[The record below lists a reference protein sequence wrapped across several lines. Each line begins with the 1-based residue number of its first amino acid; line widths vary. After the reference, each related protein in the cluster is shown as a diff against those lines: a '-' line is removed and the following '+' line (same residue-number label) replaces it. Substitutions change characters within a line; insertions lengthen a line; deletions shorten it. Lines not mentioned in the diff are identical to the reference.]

1 MSNHT
6 PSQQQRNGEHVLYCF
21 NDDAITYGSRVN
33 ANDLKFDIVLEADK
47 VVRLINPSSDP
58 RLSWQRIRNH
68 CHIDWGDGHVTKW
81 YARVINSGRF
91 NRNSE
96 FIPQHEYKNA
106 NVGDRFTITVKCR
119 EPLVPI
125 YCKLEKMWGE
135 FPEDIYRVKSS
146 PEADDD
152 CGLFGECYHRDY
164 PELSLLNKHR
174 GTVHTIGPDLLVNW
188 RNTDMTNM
196 FSYFI
201 ALREVPVGLFRTVM
215 GNVLSYE
222 NCFKG
227 CDSLEKVDAGLLGLS
242 NNVVKVL
249 DSMFESCISLKNTIY
264 LQNSESLI
272 SVKAM
277 YKDCWKLNLCD
288 EKLLNYCPNIAHA
301 DRIFMN
307 DKMLNTLGPNVLKF
321 SLDMETISEA
331 CRNTGMTQTYISIGK
346 MSKLYNA
353 ERMYYDC
360 MKLATITDG
369 FFQNMGI
376 NASKEVNIDRIFMRA
391 GDRTNGCVVPSKLCQ
406 PLGKVSRLK
415 DYCYMW
421 FFNFAWR
428 GSDFPAD
435 IFRDA
440 FKSGPNRKH
449 FIISDMIS
457 YAIFPQ
463 ATELELYNKLFTG
476 NQENLIEV
484 RHLFAGIGEIS
495 DYDYG
500 QDGLGG
506 GSGTDTS
513 TLDRKPITY
522 FNRDMF
528 ENLVNVTSVYRSF
541 SDINIQFKFY
551 EDIFKNN
558 TKIFY
563 YKRLFFGSRYKFN
576 KFPIDYIIRTTSDDR
591 DIDASEMYGNSD
603 IRVYRPIHWSAT
615 GNVRYNLTDI
625 VKNNIERP
633 SVPIEFMLDGRTPTD
648 PDYSF
653 EYFPRGL
660 EYIVQSN
667 RYNKGLITLCMEPIP
682 EVDLT
687 ACEIDWGDGTKETW
701 RPTAS
706 TEEKTHTY
714 TEYVCYK
721 ITIKSDKTPYFVKQF
736 DKVGTTD
743 DVIPVLEIRGEY
755 PYSSFDGT
763 YDPSSNM
770 SRFMDVKYIDQSVYR
785 ICHHNGNAYRGT
797 VYWNGNGSCLVL
809 HPYLLKYCSNM
820 DGDVRIN
827 NIEKLP
833 RQWAD
838 VNDYDNLNTD
848 LECIPPRFY
857 ENCVRLTSLKGMLN
871 VGAHMIPDDI
881 FPKVML
887 TEDEVEMTE
896 IGGRNIGNAH
906 TCNKLHLKTS
916 MYRDWMLGG
925 IADREQ
931 SDLFL
936 SYPMLPYR
944 SSWIQTLPYSYPLYE
959 KLIFVVRDTTING
972 LGLER
977 LVSGNIGEIRI
988 EIFTDNGIIDKKVTI
1003 NNDADLTGCIGD
1015 ITGELNVINVYSK
1028 VPLWLDNHN
1037 IINEVRGVIPECD
1050 LNKTFKELAPNV
1062 TRIGEELFYRLTNR
1076 SFNNMFKDCDRLEQI
1091 PQRLFLCNTKVESFV
1106 SCFENCTTLDRIP
1119 DYLIV
1124 CYDHDI
1130 DCTSMFKGC
1139 TGIKHMLRPI
1149 CDSVLGR
1156 VTVTDMFKG
1165 CKSTSYDLG
1174 KSFDEQVMEGIWYK
1188 GTPGL
1193 VKEDLTI
1200 PWQRATKD
1208 IPTNFAWCHFDNAN
1222 IDNFKVGEITD
1233 GDIQK
1238 AAASTYIYE
1247 PINYFDPT
1255 TVITKPKELGKALDY
1270 RFDHIHF
1277 TWANAISMNNFCEL
1291 TRYAYKMT
1299 SIQAPGTIAKDDNGN
1314 LKTMFSDNKLIP
1326 NKNFLFW
1333 NDWLIDTYALFR
1345 FATLLLPFHSSFMKM
1360 CERIH
1365 SISQIF
1371 YGTNFRHVD
1380 DVDVGGILGKNE
1392 LGDIYLGAKSRV
1404 GELNL
1409 DVLFDRNIECLLYAA
1424 DAFDWVKGN
1433 FNGDRLCLGE
1443 CNPYNM
1449 VSMFANVDPDGAV
1462 YPDKLERQYPFTM
1475 YTFKNVWNNSNLSRH
1490 GVYKPVLTWTSFLRL
1505 NQKITSDDGLMKK
1518 MLSFV
1523 NEIVYDDAGNPHE
1536 HIGGQYLNSFLSEID
1551 ADCFS
1556 SLDPAYPIRLSDI
1569 FAGTKIKIMP
1579 KINHLVNLKSAYHLF
1594 HSVNS
1599 FENPIIPENY
1609 IKSDYQ
1615 NTEVSLD
1622 GMFGLSNA
1630 RVENQFIDITS
1641 TATFDPIASLEGC
1654 ISTIGDDPEIF
1665 LGIKYNKDP
1674 AHHSRVNAT
1683 GKVKNAFS
1691 QIVVTDSPNVPV
1703 HIEYVGDH
1711 TTSIKTVSDMEI
1723 SWGDGSVNDKFNGK
1737 VDFAVLRHTYTEPGE
1752 YLIQIR
1758 CNEFMAYADTT
1769 DGTDI
1774 KTKFV
1779 GQLKTGNA
1787 VEVLKSD
1794 DGFMGMSEYF
1804 GNYVE
1809 EYEDNLF
1816 DNLSGCENVTKL
1828 NGVFSSHLKLKR
1840 VPADVYKPFINV
1852 TEIERDFMGSSS
1864 IDAIPEDIYKYNTK
1878 LTSLYENFANTSI
1891 GSIPKDLFV
1900 NNTEITAINGMFKAT
1915 NLKAEGI
1922 PVDLFKPLTKLYEI
1936 IEPWSNCS
1944 GMIYEDDDRWNNI
1957 LKYNTELVHI
1967 HGICADGHLNSI
1979 PKNIISTLSKLETAA
1994 LFYYNDQN
2002 SSSNTNND
2010 PEITIVPNELF
2021 SRNTKL
2027 VSVDRC
2033 FESRNNIKGV
2043 SSDIFKN
2050 NPRLN
2055 SFVMTFSN
2063 TGLKEIPKYIISD
2076 IHQEQL
2082 IDCSM
2087 MFAGCTDTK
2096 PMENEPIS
2104 QHATRKV
2111 VTTDM
2116 LRGVRFKICEP
2127 EIFNGVHTKSGSYDS
2142 GYIWDTYDIRYNI
2155 RWQNDEIV
2163 PNYKLYPLF
2172 QKQVDNFEPLYIEK
2186 IIVHNTTKDLIH
2198 TEVLKRTFNN
2208 LNELNSHIIAINSYN
2223 VSVTNGDYFIT
2234 RIFANKPLILEFD
2247 KEYEWWV
2254 GVRGLIPYNKGFN
2267 ENGYNMDQF
2276 LTFKDPK
2283 YSWPDEFMDY
2293 YGSNDK
2299 KKVFDLSKIK
2309 FVDYCKNIGGVRIL
2323 YNEAYADCSKVTRAI
2338 GLFSGITFN
2347 LAFSSGSDKPAISTI
2362 PPDFRK
2368 MSNLYNIS
2376 GVFRDTKFM
2385 DYSSAVNWNS
2395 LRAKAWEPFDGL
2407 KKLNSIDY
2415 LYSNNICKL
2424 FKITGFSTHGR
2435 LEGIAMYDTAFGYME
2450 GLFAN
2455 RRLDL
2460 KIPYDYLDICERICG
2475 GGQKVGAIYT
2485 CDFDMSRLFRNT
2497 AITTIMDNGKVFMQ
2511 DFRPEIGWTDGYR
2524 SGMSIE
2530 LSEMFYSDL
2539 SNGEMITP
2547 IPSNERILFLNS
2559 LFFIKDETIECPPYG
2574 GNITYKEFMISLDRF
2589 TPFKYND
2596 NIDDPVDVT
2605 PFLLD
2610 GKILNIKSKVE
2621 TFWAR
2626 EFNGGVPLINIPAG
2640 AIALPDTVTSI
2651 NITDM
2656 FKNCVAH
2663 PDVTDISQVFV
2674 YNGSLQVDWSLSG
2687 LKLYGE
2693 GIS

>member
-1 MSNHT
+1 MSDHT

-21 NDDAITYGSRVN
+21 NDDAITYGSRVD
-33 ANDLKFDIVLEADK
+33 ANDLKFDIVIEADK

-68 CHIDWGDGHVTKW
+68 CFVDWGDGHVTKW

-215 GNVLSYE
+215 GSVLSYE

-249 DSMFESCISLKNTIY
+249 DSMFEGCLSLKNTIY

-272 SVKAM
+272 SVKSM
-277 YKDCWKLNLCD
+277 YKDCHKLNICD
-288 EKLLNYCPNIAHA
+288 ERLFNYCPNIVHA

-307 DKMLNTLGPNVLKF
+307 DRMLGTLGPKVLKF
-321 SLDMETISEA
+321 SLNMETISEA

-369 FFQNMGI
+369 FFQNTSI
-376 NASKEVNIDRIFMRA
+376 NASQEVNLDRIFMRA

-406 PLGKVSRLK
+406 PLGNVSRLK
-415 DYCYMW
+415 ATNVMW

-428 GSDFPAD
+428 GNDFPAD
-435 IFRDA
+435 LFRDT
-440 FKSGPNRKH
+440 FKNGFNRKD
-449 FIISDMIS
+449 FVISDMIS

-463 ATELELYNKLFTG
+463 ATELELYNKILTG
-476 NQENLIEV
+476 NQENLIKV
-484 RHLFAGIGEIS
+484 QHLFAGIGEIT

-506 GSGTDTS
+506 GNAVNTPVLS
-513 TLDRKPITY
+513 RKPITY

-528 ENLVNVTSVYRSF
+528 ENLTNVLDVYRTF

-558 TKIFY
+558 KKIFY
-563 YKRLFFGSRYKFN
+563 FKRLFFSSKYKFN
-576 KFPIDYIIRTTSDDR
+576 KFPIDYIVRTTSDEY
-591 DIDASEMYGNSD
+591 DIDMSEMCMNSN

-615 GNVRYNLTDI
+615 KNVRYRMNDI
-625 VKNNIERP
+625 VRNDSELP
-633 SVPIEFMLDGRTPTD
+633 SVPVEFMLDGRTQVD
-648 PDYSF
+648 SNYSF

-714 TEYVCYK
+714 TEYACYK
-721 ITIKSDKTPYFVKQF
+721 ITIKSDKTPYFIKQF

-820 DGDVRIN
+820 DGDVRIT

-1255 TVITKPKELGKALDY
+1255 TVIPKPKELGKALDY

-1277 TWANAISMNNFCEL
+1277 TLVNAISMDNFCEL

-1299 SIQAPGTIAKDDNGN
+1299 SIQAPSTTAKDDNGN
-1314 LKTMFSDNKLIP
+1314 LKTMFNDNKLIP

-1333 NDWLIDTYALFR
+1333 NDWLINTYALFR

-1360 CERIH
+1360 CERIND
-1365 SISQIF
+1365 IGQIF

-1462 YPDKLERQYPFTM
+1462 YPDKSERQYPFTM

-1536 HIGGQYLNSFLSEID
+1536 HIGGQYLHSFLSEID

-1594 HSVNS
+1594 YSVNS

-1622 GMFGLSNA
+1622 GMFGGSNA

-1641 TATFDPIASLEGC
+1641 TATFNVKASLENC

-1665 LGIKYNKDP
+1665 RGIKYNTDP
-1674 AHHSRVNAT
+1674 ANHSLVNAT
-1683 GKVKNAFS
+1683 DEVKNAFH
-1691 QIVVTDSPNVPV
+1691 QIIQTKKTIVPV

-1711 TTSIKTVSDMEI
+1711 TTSFKNVDDMEI
-1723 SWGDGSVNDKFNGK
+1723 SWGDGSINEKYNGK
-1737 VDFAVLRHTYTEPGE
+1737 VDFATLRHTYDEPGE
-1752 YLIQIR
+1752 YEIQIR
-1758 CNEFMAYADTT
+1758 CNEFTTYAETSPEDYE
-1769 DGTDI
+1769 DKI
-1774 KTKFV
+1774 TKFV
-1779 GQLKTGNA
+1779 GKFMVGDATQLLNYSLA
-1787 VEVLKSD
+1787 D
-1794 DGFMGMSEYF
+1794 RF

-1809 EYEDNLF
+1809 EFEDGLF
-1816 DNLSGCENVTKL
+1816 ENLSNLESVNSVKEIFK
-1828 NGVFSSHLKLKR
+1828 NQVKMKKIPNDVF
-1840 VPADVYKPFINV
+1840 KPFTNTKYFTGTFEGCIGL
-1852 TEIERDFMGSSS
+1852 TS
-1864 IDAIPEDIYKYNTK
+1864 IPGDLFRYNTE
-1878 LTSLYENFANTSI
+1878 LINLDYTFRNCGLQ
-1891 GSIPKDLFV
+1891 SIPKELFE
-1900 NNTEITAINGMFKAT
+1900 NNIEINALYNTFYGNK
-1915 NLKAEGI
+1915 LRSEGI
-1922 PVDLFKPLTKLYEI
+1922 PANLFKPLTSLETIIDPFGGNPDII
-1936 IEPWSNCS
+1936 IE
-1944 GMIYEDDDRWNNI
+1944 DDERWNDI
-1957 LKYNTELVHI
+1957 FKYNSELTTI
-1967 HGICADGHLNSI
+1967 NGIATSAHLNSI
-1979 PKNIISTLSKLETAA
+1979 PINILSTLTHLNIVDSLFEFKGEQDITSSDPDIVVDSSLFASNGNITTLQKLFKHRKNIKE
-1994 LFYYNDQN
+1994 
-2002 SSSNTNND
+2002 
-2010 PEITIVPNELF
+2010 F
-2021 SRNTKL
+2021 SADL
-2027 VSVDRC
+2027 
-2033 FESRNNIKGV
+2033 
-2043 SSDIFKN
+2043 FKN
-2050 NPRLN
+2050 ISVSRFNEA
-2055 SFVMTFSN
+2055 FMG
-2063 TGLKEIPKYIISD
+2063 TGITKIPKYIIDINNTSPEIDCTCMFADCSD
-2076 IHQEQL
+2076 IG
-2082 IDCSM
+2082 I
-2087 MFAGCTDTK
+2087 
-2096 PMENEPIS
+2096 MENEPIN
-2104 QHATRKV
+2104 QNATRKV
-2111 VTTDM
+2111 ITTDM

-2186 IIVHNTTKDLIH
+2186 IIVHNTTKGLVH

-2208 LNELNSHIIAINSYN
+2208 INELNSYIIEISNYN
-2223 VSVTNGDYFIT
+2223 VNISSGDYFT
-2234 RIFANKPLILEFD
+2234 TEIFSNKPLILEFD
-2247 KEYEWWV
+2247 KTYRWWV
-2254 GVRGLIPYNKGFN
+2254 GVRGLIPYSKSFN
-2267 ENGYNMDQF
+2267 ESDYNMDQF
-2276 LTFKDPK
+2276 LTIKDPK
-2283 YSWPDEFMDY
+2283 YSWPIEIMDY

-2299 KKVFDLSKIK
+2299 KK
-2309 FVDYCKNIGGVRIL
+2309 
-2323 YNEAYADCSKVTRAI
+2323 
-2338 GLFSGITFN
+2338 
-2347 LAFSSGSDKPAISTI
+2347 
-2362 PPDFRK
+2362 
-2368 MSNLYNIS
+2368 
-2376 GVFRDTKFM
+2376 
-2385 DYSSAVNWNS
+2385 
-2395 LRAKAWEPFDGL
+2395 
-2407 KKLNSIDY
+2407 KL
-2415 LYSNNICKL
+2415 
-2424 FKITGFSTHGR
+2424 
-2435 LEGIAMYDTAFGYME
+2435 
-2450 GLFAN
+2450 
-2455 RRLDL
+2455 
-2460 KIPYDYLDICERICG
+2460 
-2475 GGQKVGAIYT
+2475 
-2485 CDFDMSRLFRNT
+2485 
-2497 AITTIMDNGKVFMQ
+2497 
-2511 DFRPEIGWTDGYR
+2511 EI
-2524 SGMSIE
+2524 
-2530 LSEMFYSDL
+2530 
-2539 SNGEMITP
+2539 
-2547 IPSNERILFLNS
+2547 
-2559 LFFIKDETIECPPYG
+2559 
-2574 GNITYKEFMISLDRF
+2574 
-2589 TPFKYND
+2589 
-2596 NIDDPVDVT
+2596 
-2605 PFLLD
+2605 
-2610 GKILNIKSKVE
+2610 
-2621 TFWAR
+2621 
-2626 EFNGGVPLINIPAG
+2626 
-2640 AIALPDTVTSI
+2640 
-2651 NITDM
+2651 
-2656 FKNCVAH
+2656 
-2663 PDVTDISQVFV
+2663 
-2674 YNGSLQVDWSLSG
+2674 
-2687 LKLYGE
+2687 
-2693 GIS
+2693 